1 MGRTALAGLG
11 NRNCQKFM
19 VTTDDEL
26 FNYLQLVGKGRNISI
41 QELFRAIVIPDWIE
55 RNMVEEPQRPH
66 ENQPSHSQ

>member
-1 MGRTALAGLG
+1 
-11 NRNCQKFM
+11 M